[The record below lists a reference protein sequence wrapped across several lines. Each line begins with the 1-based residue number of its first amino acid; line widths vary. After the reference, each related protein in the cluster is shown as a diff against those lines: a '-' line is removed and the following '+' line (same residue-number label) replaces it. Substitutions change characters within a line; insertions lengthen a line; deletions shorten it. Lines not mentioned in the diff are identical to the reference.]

1 MSFGE
6 TFNIGGIVA
15 SVSNPTVTNVT
26 SASGNEG
33 TSLVHTVTLSAATT
47 TSTNY
52 TYSLS
57 GGTATAG
64 VDYTVPPTF
73 SNGVTLSGSLTVPTA
88 VSSFTVTV
96 AAISDGSSES
106 SETYNLTIGGITG
119 VGTISDSSSA
129 ITPSIVA
136 SRTTGTAPLAVFFD
150 ASGTTAASLTSLPFH
165 ELLYSW
171 DFGDGTGTFWS
182 YGTKAGIADKNYAY
196 GPEAS
201 HVFESAGSKTVTLTV
216 IHISSGGTITTAS
229 TTQSITVT
237 AESTTYPD
245 SSCYYIDSV
254 AAVTPGSGGV
264 PAASTGIQT
273 SSMTTAIAART
284 TATRQFYFKRGGTYS
299 IDASLAIQKQNIR
312 INAYGAGADPVFTFS
327 SASDGFVVYD
337 STNSGSGFQIRN
349 VKFDG
354 GSTSAGPGNWK
365 LPIATQASLGGTVTD
380 ILVHNCEAMVNGS
393 IGSVS
398 SVDGFYV
405 VGCNLHD
412 LSGGNG
418 NVGVY
423 SQYGSRL
430 VVLGCN
436 ITNCSGIEHNIR
448 SQGCDR
454 VVISNNT
461 LSVPQNGKQM
471 TTIRGYSD
479 QASLGDP
486 GLGSWSGNWAEK
498 IVISDNSYDGGASY
512 VGLCVE
518 FAPQNTGAYERIRDI
533 ICERN
538 LFIGSIATAI
548 GSEAESG
555 VTIRNNLFQCDYSGE
570 QVCVDIYSRNGAGV
584 LAGSSTYVYNN
595 SCYMPGAHAFS
606 FARIT
611 ETGVLDY
618 PTGTVL
624 TNNLVYAPNATA
636 NGQGSGST
644 ASLLATGASGSYYTL
659 TTNSSDSQID
669 ATTPGFTIP
678 PTTTLTTWKPTTGYG
693 INGGTYVAGAYED
706 FFLAQRTGTPDM
718 GAVNP

>member
-1 MSFGE
+1 MSWGE
-6 TFNIGGIVA
+6 TFNIGGRVPA
-15 SVSNPTVTNVT
+15 VEEPS
-26 SASGNEG
+26 
-33 TSLVHTVTLSAATT
+33 TL
-47 TSTNY
+47 
-52 TYSLS
+52 
-57 GGTATAG
+57 
-64 VDYTVPPTF
+64 
-73 SNGVTLSGSLTVPTA
+73 
-88 VSSFTVTV
+88 
-96 AAISDGSSES
+96 
-106 SETYNLTIGGITG
+106 
-119 VGTISDSSSA
+119 
-129 ITPSIVA
+129 ITPAFTA
-136 SRTTGTAPLAVFFD
+136 SQTSGTAPLPVFFD
-150 ASGTTAASLTSLPFH
+150 ASATTAASLTSLPFH

-182 YGTKAGIADKNYAY
+182 YGTKAGSADKNYAY
-196 GPEAS
+196 GPEAA
-201 HVFESAGSKTVTLTV
+201 HVFLSAGTKTVTLTV

-229 TTQSITVT
+229 TNQNIVVT

-254 AAVTPGSGGV
+254 APVTPGSGGV

-273 SSMTTAIAART
+273 SSMTTAVAARS
-284 TATRQFYFKRGGTYS
+284 TANRKFYFKRGGTYS
-299 IDASLAIQKQNIR
+299 IDGALTVQKQGIR
-312 INAYGAGADPVFTFS
+312 FDAYGSGADPVFTFS
-327 SASDGFVVYD
+327 SAANGFTLYD
-337 STNSGSGFQIRN
+337 STNDASGFQWSN
-349 VKFDG
+349 FKFDG
-354 GSTSAGPGNWK
+354 VSTNAGPGNYK
-365 LPIATQASLGGTVTD
+365 LPIASQTSLGGSLKNV
-380 ILVHNCEAMVNGS
+380 LLMNGEVDKCGS
-393 IGSVS
+393 VGSVS
-398 SVDGFYV
+398 AIDGFFV

-430 VVLGCN
+430 VVLGTN

-448 SQGCDR
+448 SQGCER

-461 LSVPQNGKQM
+461 ISVPQDGKQM

-486 GLGSWSGNWAEK
+486 GLGTWSGVWAEK

-518 FAPQNTGAYERIRDI
+518 FAPQNTSAFERIREI

-538 LFIGSIATAI
+538 LFKGSIATAI

-584 LAGSSTYVYNN
+584 AAGSSTYVYNN

-611 ETGVLDY
+611 KSGALDY
-618 PTGTVL
+618 PTGSL
-624 TNNLVYAPNATA
+624 FTNNLAYAPSATA
-636 NGQGSGST
+636 NGQGSGSA
-644 ASLLATGASGSYYTL
+644 ASFLATGASGSYYTL
-659 TTNSSDSQID
+659 TTNSSDSQMD

-678 PTTTLTTWKPTTGYG
+678 PTTTLTTWTPTTGYG
-693 INGGTYVAGAYED
+693 INGGTYVSVFED
-706 FFLAQRTGTPDM
+706 FFNATRTGTYDM
-718 GAVNP
+718 GGVNP